1 MSRRAVWTV
10 MALVLLGALAVGSQR
25 QAPASAADRE
35 RSIASQL
42 RCPTCAGQS
51 VASSDA
57 PAAQAIREE
66 IHRRVGEG
74 QSRDEIVDFIL
85 SRYPDSRIV
94 PEARGF
100 GVVVWVLPLLA
111 GVGTVAALL
120 VVYRRRRRAQPVGAA
135 STADKDLVEKALR
148 SR

>member
-1 MSRRAVWTV
+1 MCGRSWRWCCS
-10 MALVLLGALAVGSQR
+10 GALAVGSQR

-74 QSRDEIVDFIL
+74 QSADEIVDFIL

-94 PEARGF
+94 PEASGF
-100 GVVVWVLPLLA
+100 GAVVWILPLLA
-111 GVGTVAALL
+111 GIGTVAAL
-120 VVYRRRRRAQPVGAA
+120 PS
-135 STADKDLVEKALR
+135 STAAAEGPAVGDGPSSADKELVEKALR

>member
-1 MSRRAVWTV
+1 
-10 MALVLLGALAVGSQR
+10 MALVLLAALFVGSR
-25 QAPASAADRE
+25 HQAPASAADRE
-35 RSIASQL
+35 RSIAAQL

-51 VASSDA
+51 VAESEA

-74 QSRDEIVDFIL
+74 QSKDEIVAFIL

-94 PEARGF
+94 PEASGF
-100 GVVVWVLPLLA
+100 GAVVWVLPVLA
-111 GVGTVAALL
+111 GLGTVAALAA
-120 VVYRRRRRAQPVGAA
+120 VYRRRRAGRPAGTP
-135 STADKDLVEKALR
+135 SSADRELVERALR

>member
-1 MSRRAVWTV
+1 MSRRAVWAV
-10 MALVLLGALAVGSQR
+10 MAVVLLGALAIGSQR
-25 QAPASAADRE
+25 QAPVSAADRE
-35 RSIASQL
+35 RAIASQL

-74 QSRDEIVDFIL
+74 QSRAEIVDFIL

-94 PEARGF
+94 PEASGF
-100 GVVVWVLPLLA
+100 GAVVWVLPLLA
-111 GVGTVAALL
+111 GIGTVAALA
-120 VVYRRRRRAQPVGAA
+120 VVYRRRRRSQPVGTA
-135 STADKDLVEKALR
+135 STADKELVEKALR

>member
-1 MSRRAVWTV
+1 M
-10 MALVLLGALAVGSQR
+10 VLLGALAVGSQR
-25 QAPASAADRE
+25 HAPVSAADRE

-66 IHRRVGEG
+66 IGRRVGEG
-74 QSRDEIVDFIL
+74 QSRDEIVDFVL

-94 PEARGF
+94 PEASGF
-100 GVVVWVLPLLA
+100 GAVVWVLPVVA
-111 GVGTVAALL
+111 GIGTVAALT
-120 VVYRRRRRAQPVGAA
+120 VVYRRRRRTTPVGAA
-135 STADKDLVEKALR
+135 STADKELVERALR
-148 SR
+148 SQ